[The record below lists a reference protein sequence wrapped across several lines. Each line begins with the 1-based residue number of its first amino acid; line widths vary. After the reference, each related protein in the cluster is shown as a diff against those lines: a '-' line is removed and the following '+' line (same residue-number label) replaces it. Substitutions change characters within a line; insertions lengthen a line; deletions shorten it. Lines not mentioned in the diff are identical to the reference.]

1 MDRWDDFLA
10 PYAQAVDELKLKLNS
25 LKKQMSYNNHGP
37 IEFVTGRVK
46 TKESILEKMQR
57 RHITAENLAVDMEDI
72 R

>member
-37 IEFVTGRVK
+37 I
-46 TKESILEKMQR
+46 
-57 RHITAENLAVDMEDI
+57 NL
-72 R
+72 